1 MAGERSNRSPDNNP
15 NATPGLLGSLSTM
28 ATTLVAIVHTRLELL
43 ATDLEEDTEHLLSLL
58 IMTMVALFALGVGVI
73 LATLLIVAAF
83 WETHRLLALG
93 SLAILFLA
101 VGITAAVMAVHKTRT
116 KPRIFTSSLLELF
129 KDRER
134 LSNSEHTP

>member
-1 MAGERSNRSPDNNP
+1 MAEQRSDRNP
-15 NATPGLLGSLSTM
+15 NANIGLLSSLGTM

-101 VGITAAVMAVHKTRT
+101 VGITAAVMAVHKTKT

-134 LSNSEHTP
+134 LSNSERTP